1 MGQNRRKAAMLLL
14 AGLLAFGGT
23 GGISGESVQA
33 AAKAKPV
40 TIQLDGF
47 ALPLDSE
54 PIVSGGVTLV
64 PFRGIAE
71 ALGVTV
77 IWDAKSK
84 TVRATGSDGRGGTAD
99 VILRTGSK
107 KATVNG
113 AETLLGG
120 APVMR
125 QGRVLIPLA
134 FFGRQFGANVSWD
147 SVNRAVVI
155 ASPKREMEL
164 LGFYAL
170 SSFDQRALIPSFS
183 EIAFG
188 WSRIDENGAWTTSG
202 KEYKWPQAAGDITP
216 ETIINDA
223 AASSI
228 SPYLMVYSVDGKREL
243 TKMLTDPALRDHSI
257 ESIVNTV
264 KEKGFQGIV
273 LDYEGLGW
281 KDAPETP
288 RKLLNEYVALL
299 DKQLPDGVKLSLA
312 VPPPNGS
319 YKGYDYGTLARTAD
333 HLILMAYDY
342 TLDGSPE
349 PIAKVDEAIRMTLKL
364 GVPKDKLMLGIS
376 IDSENEKTVTA
387 KLGLAKRYDLR
398 GAAFW
403 RIGIYTDA
411 ERKAIDESV
420 VKTKK

>member
-1 MGQNRRKAAMLLL
+1 MGQIRGKAAMLLL
-14 AGLLAFGGT
+14 AGLLAV
-23 GGISGESVQA
+23 GGIGEGSARA
-33 AAKAKPV
+33 ATVKSKPV
-40 TIQLDGF
+40 TIVLDQV

-54 PIVSGGVTLV
+54 PKVAGGVTLV

-77 IWDAKSK
+77 VWDAKGK
-84 TVRATGSDGRGGTAD
+84 TVQAAGPDGRGGTAD
-99 VILRTGSK
+99 VRLRIGSK

-113 AETLLGG
+113 TEIALAG
-120 APVMR
+120 APVMQ

-147 SVNRAVVI
+147 GASRTVVI
-155 ASPKREMEL
+155 VSPQREMEL

-170 SSFDQRALIPSFS
+170 SSFDQRAWIPSFN
-183 EIAFG
+183 EVAFG
-188 WSRIDENGAWTTSG
+188 WSRIDENGEWTTGG

-216 ETIINDA
+216 EALIQGA
-223 AASSI
+223 AADSAK
-228 SPYLMVYSVDGKREL
+228 PFLMVYAVDGKGEL
-243 TKMLTDPALRDHSI
+243 SKMLSTPALRDRSI

-264 KEKGFQGIV
+264 KDKGFQGVV

-288 RKLLNEYVALL
+288 RRLLNEYTALL
-299 DKQLPDGVKLSLA
+299 DKGLPDGVKLSLA

-319 YKGYDYGTLARTAD
+319 YRGYDYASLARTAD
-333 HLILMAYDY
+333 HLVLMAYDY
-342 TLDGSPE
+342 TRDGSPE
-349 PIAKVDEAIRMTLKL
+349 PNAKVDEAIRMTLKQ

-376 IDSENEKTVTA
+376 IDSETERTVTA

-403 RIGIYTDA
+403 RLGIYTDA
-411 ERKAIDESV
+411 ERQAIAESV
-420 VKTKK
+420 SRAGG

>member
-1 MGQNRRKAAMLLL
+1 MLLL
-14 AGLLAFGGT
+14 AGLLAVGSIGG
-23 GGISGESVQA
+23 GGAHAASV
-33 AAKAKPV
+33 KPKPV

-54 PIVSGGVTLV
+54 PKVAGGVTLV

-77 IWDAKSK
+77 VWDAKSK
-84 TVRATGSDGRGGTAD
+84 TVRAAGSDGRGGAAD
-99 VILRTGSK
+99 VILRIGSK

-113 AETLLGG
+113 KEALLSG
-120 APVMR
+120 APVMQ

-147 SVNRAVVI
+147 GLNRAVVI
-155 ASPKREMEL
+155 ESPKREMEL
-164 LGFYAL
+164 LGFYAI
-170 SSFDQRALIPSFS
+170 SSFDQYDMIPSFN

-188 WSRIDENGAWTTSG
+188 WSHIDESGKWTTSG
-202 KEYKWPQAAGDITP
+202 KVHSWPQAAGDITP
-216 ETIINDA
+216 EVIIQEA
-223 AASSI
+223 AADRV

-243 TKMLTDPALRDHSI
+243 TKMLSDTALRDHSI
-257 ESIVNTV
+257 TSIVNTV
-264 KEKGFQGIV
+264 KDKGFQGVV

-312 VPPPNGS
+312 VHPPNGS
-319 YKGYDYGTLARTAD
+319 YKGYDYTSLARIAD

-342 TLDGSPE
+342 TKDGPE
-349 PIAKVDEAIRMTLKL
+349 PIAKVDEAIRMMLKL
-364 GVPKDKLMLGIS
+364 DVPKDKLMLGIS
-376 IDSENEKTVTA
+376 LDSENEDTVTV

-403 RIGIYTDA
+403 RLGIYKDG
-411 ERKAIDESV
+411 ERKVIEESV
-420 VKTKK
+420 VRAEG